1 MRAFLWCVADA
12 DADADDNAL
21 AYRAR
26 PYESSHFYDERL
38 RAADFFVD
46 RFFVDDVFA
55 VFFFVDFF
63 ADFFVVVFLADFFAD
78 AVPDEPAESD
88 ERLISSRRPWTST
101 GAEAII
107 QFGEIERE
115 RPCQTS
121 R

>member
-1 MRAFLWCVADA
+1 MRAFLWCVA

-38 RAADFFVD
+38 RA
-46 RFFVDDVFA
+46 
-55 VFFFVDFF
+55 

-107 QFGEIERE
+107 HFGEIERE